1 MLDGGVV
8 VSSSDLRA
16 WASAACCLRARLRRR
31 KRSTICCRPKA
42 MIRPMQMVMR
52 WRYMWSDPSMVVCG
66 HGIADL
72 RRCGLWV
79 GGVEARLRGGWTS
92 SMKGSRDEGWWLA
105 ALGWAIGGRGAFPMH
120 LAPGGGRGQSRR
132 GRARGHQQLSMPR
145 DRKHTEGRRRRP
157 RRWRRRERG

>member
-1 MLDGGVV
+1 
-8 VSSSDLRA
+8 
-16 WASAACCLRARLRRR
+16 
-31 KRSTICCRPKA
+31 
-42 MIRPMQMVMR
+42 MIKPMQMVMR

-105 ALGWAIGGRGAFPMH
+105 ALGGLLVGEAFFQCIPLLAEVGDKVVAVVHAVINSSRCPEIESTPKGVGVGRGDGVGESEGDGRNLGCRQLDGCSGVQADVQANS
-120 LAPGGGRGQSRR
+120 LTLQGGQGNILTIVG
-132 GRARGHQQLSMPR
+132 
-145 DRKHTEGRRRRP
+145 
-157 RRWRRRERG
+157 